1 LAQVK
6 KADTVVVKT
15 HVKPDKTHGLT
26 HNVQP
31 RIGLLGGSFDPIH
44 TAHIKLACAARDHF
58 NLDLVMLIPAGQ
70 PWQRDALQVNAH
82 HRMEMVK
89 LAISNQAKLTAC
101 SLEIDRNGP
110 TYTVETLKSLD
121 PKALYYWI
129 LGADQLNNF
138 CTWHKWS
145 DIAKRVTLVVAQ
157 RPLTALSVPKL
168 LQEQINKGSA
178 KLEILPFE
186 PLSISASEIRNLL
199 LQQQSVESLLD
210 KHVLQYI
217 ETHNL
222 YGTKPEK

>member
-1 LAQVK
+1 LAQV
-6 KADTVVVKT
+6 DQIDQVDRVKVQT
-15 HVKPDKTHGLT
+15 HVKPDET

-44 TAHIKLACAARDHF
+44 NAHIKLACAARDYF

-70 PWQRDALQVNAH
+70 PWQRDALQVNAYD
-82 HRMEMVK
+82 RMAMVK
-89 LAISNQAKLTAC
+89 LAITNQAKLSAC

-110 TYTVETLKSLD
+110 TYTIETLKALD
-121 PKALYYWI
+121 PKARYYWI

-145 DIAKRVTLVVAQ
+145 DIAERVTLVVAQ
-157 RPLTALSVPKL
+157 RPLSTMNVPKL

-178 KLEILPFE
+178 KLVTLPFE
-186 PLSISASEIRNLL
+186 PLAVSASDIRNRL
-199 LQQQSVESLLD
+199 LQKQSVETLLD
-210 KHVLQYI
+210 KPVLKYI
-217 ETHNL
+217 EAHNL